1 MLGSTMTWFNNLIG
15 RLNIMFP
22 GLRVHGHAIPAHYNE
37 KTENPLLDQRTGKR
51 FERKDQQQ
59 DTGRV
64 DMQRRNWRNESRRNN
79 REPEKQQQ
87 QVERPPSPE
96 TWRKPVEQPK
106 PASPDSSGLRY
117 GKAAS
122 AVELAQAYSRSVS
135 DPKTADRFSVQR
147 GLPSRTQM
155 PFSRL
160 MGPTPRPQINGY

>member
-1 MLGSTMTWFNNLIG
+1 
-15 RLNIMFP
+15 MFP
-22 GLRVHGHAIPAHYNE
+22 GLKEFMGMQFPYMHYSE
-37 KTENPLLDQRTGKR
+37 KTENPLVDQRTGKR
-51 FERKDQQQ
+51 FERKDQRQ
-59 DTGRV
+59 DTERV

-87 QVERPPSPE
+87 QGERPPSLE

-106 PASPDSSGLRY
+106 PASPDSGGLRY

-135 DPKTADRFSVQR
+135 DPKIADPFSVQR
-147 GLPSRTQM
+147 GLPGRTQM

-160 MGPTPRPQINGY
+160 MADAWVQPQGLRLMVTEYLSGLVGN